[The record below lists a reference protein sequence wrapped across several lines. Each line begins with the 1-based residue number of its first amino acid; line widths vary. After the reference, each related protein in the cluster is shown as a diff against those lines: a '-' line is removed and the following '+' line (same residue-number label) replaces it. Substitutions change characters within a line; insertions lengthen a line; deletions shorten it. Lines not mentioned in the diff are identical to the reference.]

1 VDGFGWSEAVRVP
14 AETVRPTVEA
24 ACDDAVLV
32 SVTIQAAAAN
42 AATDEDGVEQCH
54 DAAAAPAEL
63 AHVSNSLFAV
73 RADPASP
80 VETCP

>member
-32 SVTIQAAAAN
+32 SVTIQAAAATPPPTRTALN
-42 AATDEDGVEQCH
+42 SATT
-54 DAAAAPAEL
+54 PPL
-63 AHVSNSLFAV
+63 RLLSLPMC
-73 RADPASP
+73 RTLSSR
-80 VETCP
+80 

>member
-54 DAAAAPAEL
+54 DAAAL

-73 RADPASP
+73 RADPALP